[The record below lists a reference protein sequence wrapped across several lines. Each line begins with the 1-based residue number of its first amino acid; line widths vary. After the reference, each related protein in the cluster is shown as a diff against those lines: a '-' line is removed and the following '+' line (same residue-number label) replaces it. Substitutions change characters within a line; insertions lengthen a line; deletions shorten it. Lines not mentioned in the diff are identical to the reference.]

1 MFVSSWYTVILFI
14 KLNLI
19 ISIHTVQIS
28 QDRQNNNDKS
38 IILRRRQ
45 SNDTHFLPS
54 LSSSSSTTAL
64 IAGSHTVPINR
75 IDLILLISNQNELPI
90 SYELIKP
97 TLELAIQ
104 DAAKRY
110 PHLQFYLNPVY
121 DENPCQSNVL
131 GALAAE
137 KYYTGHVSAFLGPI
151 CSLALDPVSRMA
163 SYWNVPVFTS
173 GGISYQFS
181 NKQIFTTLTRVSFSL
196 DRLSHFFLKI
206 FQVYGWQHIAL
217 IVDETDAAN
226 KLIKTSMQSIFKET
240 EFGYE
245 IFLETITYE
254 IKSSNTTIDYQKMLR
269 QASRNARVIVLI
281 TNGEHSRNLLLEAHT
296 LGMGNGEYVFF
307 GIELLKDN
315 KGSGDFSWYRAGDRR
330 NKIAKEMF
338 ESLMRVAIRVPTSP
352 EYSSFVHK
360 VTKLSSEE
368 FGRLTSHEEV
378 NPIVAAFYDC
388 VSMYAYAFNQTLAKG
403 GDITDGRSLIRGA
416 LWDHTIPDSLT
427 GDIVVNDNGDR
438 EVDYTLNDL
447 DPETGTMRP
456 VATYYGARRQFEK
469 LPGVEIHWP
478 SEFGPPPDVPDCGFT
493 GDAPHCIKHEGM
505 PLWAAILTT
514 FLVVITVTLIISF
527 FSYKKIKMEQDL
539 NDNWWRVAYEDIIFP
554 SQAKSGAKS
563 ALSLVSET
571 DGYQSGKASSLRI
584 GSIGHSLISAA
595 GELDT
600 VHVGVY
606 KGLKVA
612 FKPLQIKKMIISRQ
626 MLVEIKQMRD
636 LTHENLTRFIG
647 LCPDEPNYGVIN
659 ELMIRGSLR
668 DLLETEKIQID
679 WAFKYSMMTD
689 VVEGMLFLQ
698 NSLLEYHGHL
708 KSTNCVVDGR
718 FMVKITD
725 YGLRTLHAQ
734 VTRERDLIPKALFWT
749 APEHLRS
756 KDPLNSGS
764 KKGDVYAFA
773 IILQEII
780 TRSPPFES
788 LERLGR
794 KKITYQPDEI
804 LDRVR
809 MGTVPPFRPEVAPD
823 EASKEL
829 LTLMQECWDEY
840 PNNRPDFAV
849 IKHKLRRIT
858 KGISSKNFL
867 DNLLNRM
874 EQYSQNLERIVE
886 EKTQTV
892 IEEKQKT
899 EELLY
904 QLLPRFIA
912 EELKKGSHVKP
923 ESFESVTIFFS
934 DIVGFTM
941 LSAESTPLQV
951 VDLLNDLYTCFDAI
965 IDIHDVYKVETIG
978 DAYMVA
984 SGLPI
989 RNGNDHAKEIALLA
1003 LNLKKAVSG
1012 FKIRHLPKKRLQIRV
1027 GIHSGPCV
1035 AGVVGLKMPK
1045 YCLFGDTVNTA
1056 SRMETHGEPQRIHI
1070 SESTKK
1076 LLDTFGTFT
1085 ILPRGEVEVK
1095 GKGVMVTYWLEG
1107 GRRGFSTQQTS
1118 SFGNQSSFNELEKD
1132 ISLQD
1137 EFRQSLNKHNTE
1149 YSSLNNNN
1157 TATKES
1163 IANIE

>member
-1 MFVSSWYTVILFI
+1 MYVSSWYIVVILFI
-14 KLNLI
+14 LLDLI
-19 ISIHTVQIS
+19 LTTRSVQIS
-28 QDRQNNNDKS
+28 QDRRNNDNNNINNSS

-45 SNDTHFLPS
+45 SNDLPS
-54 LSSSSSTTAL
+54 SSMVIGGDHTAV
-64 IAGSHTVPINR
+64 SINR
-75 IDLILLISNQNELPI
+75 IDLVLLISNQNELPI
-90 SYELIKP
+90 SYEILKP
-97 TLELAIQ
+97 TLEMAIQ
-104 DAAKRY
+104 DAAKKY

-121 DENPCQSNVL
+121 DDNICQSNVL

-137 KYYTGHVSAFLGPI
+137 KYYTGHVSAFIGPI

-163 SYWNVPVFTS
+163 SYWNVPVFTA
-173 GGISYQFS
+173 GGISYEFS
-181 NKQIFTTLTRVSFSL
+181 YKKIFTTLTRISFSL
-196 DRLSHFFLKI
+196 DRVSHFFFKI
-206 FQVYGWQHIAL
+206 FQVYGWQHISL
-217 IVDETDAAN
+217 IVDETELAN
-226 KLIKTSMQSIFKET
+226 KLVRISLQSIFKEA

-245 IFLETITYE
+245 IFLESITYE
-254 IKSSNTTIDYQKMLR
+254 RKLPNVTIDYQKMLR
-269 QASRNARVIVLI
+269 QASRSARVIILV
-281 TNGEHSRNLLLEAHT
+281 TNGENTRDIMIEAHS
-296 LGMGNGEYVFF
+296 LGMGGGEYVFF
-307 GIELLKDN
+307 GIELLKTN
-315 KGSGDFSWYRAGDRR
+315 KESADFSWYKAGDRK
-330 NKIAKEMF
+330 NKIAKEMY
-338 ESLMRVAIRVPTSP
+338 ESLMIMAIRVPVSP
-352 EYSSFVHK
+352 EYTSFVHK

-368 FGRLTSHEEV
+368 FGRMANHDDV
-378 NPIVAAFYDC
+378 NPVVAAFYDC
-388 VSMYAYAFNQTLAKG
+388 VFMYAWAYNYTLAKG
-403 GDITDGRSLIRGA
+403 GDVTDGRSLIRGA
-416 LWDHTIPDSLT
+416 LWDRTFPDALT
-427 GDIVVNDNGDR
+427 GDILINQNGDR

-456 VATYYGARRQFEK
+456 VATYFGARRIFDK
-469 LPGVEIHWP
+469 FAGVEIHWP
-478 SEFGPPPDVPDCGFT
+478 KEYGPAPDVPDCGFT
-493 GDAPHCIKHEGM
+493 GDAPHCIKHEGF
-505 PLWAAILTT
+505 PIWASILIT
-514 FLVVITVTLIISF
+514 FFVVILLTLIISF
-527 FSYKKIKMEQDL
+527 FAYKKIKMEQDL
-539 NDNWWRVAYEDIIFP
+539 NDNWWRVVYEDIIFP
-554 SQAKSGAKS
+554 NQAKSGAKS
-563 ALSLVSET
+563 ALSLASDN

-584 GSIGHSLISAA
+584 GSIGHSLLSAA

-600 VHVGVY
+600 VHVGIY
-606 KGLKVA
+606 KGLKIA
-612 FKPLQIKKMIISRQ
+612 FKPLQIKKLAMSRQ
-626 MLVEIKQMRD
+626 LLVEIKQMRD

-647 LCPDEPNYGVIN
+647 ICPDEPNYGVVN
-659 ELMIRGSLR
+659 ELMIRGSLH

-679 WAFKYSMMTD
+679 WTFKYSMMTD
-689 VVEGMLFLQ
+689 IVEGMLFLQ
-698 NSLLEYHGHL
+698 NSTLEYHGHL

-734 VTRERDLIPKALFWT
+734 ITREHDLNSKALFWT

-764 KKGDVYAFA
+764 KKGDIYAFA

-794 KKITYQPDEI
+794 KKKTYQPDEI

-829 LTLMQECWDEY
+829 LTLMQECWDEH
-840 PNNRPDFAV
+840 PNNRPDFIV
-849 IKHKLRRIT
+849 IKQKLRRIT
-858 KGISSKNFL
+858 RGISSRNFL

-886 EKTQTV
+886 EKTQSV

-912 EELKKGSHVKP
+912 EELKRGSHVKP

-934 DIVGFTM
+934 DIVGFTL
-941 LSAESTPLQV
+941 LSAESSPLQV

-989 RNGNDHAKEIALLA
+989 RNGNDHAKEIAMLA

-1012 FKIRHLPKKRLQIRV
+1012 FKIRHSPKKRLQIRI

-1045 YCLFGDTVNTA
+1045 YCLFG
-1056 SRMETHGEPQRIHI
+1056 EPQRIHI
-1070 SESTKK
+1070 SENTKK
-1076 LLDTFGTFT
+1076 LLDTFGCFT
-1085 ILPRGEVEVK
+1085 IIPRGEVEVK
-1095 GKGVMVTYWLEG
+1095 GKGVMVTYWLES
-1107 GRRGFSTQQTS
+1107 GRRAGGVGGVGSIGSQQTS
-1118 SFGNQSSFNELEKD
+1118 SIGNQSSFNELEKD
-1132 ISLQD
+1132 VPIQD
-1137 EFRQSLNKHNTE
+1137 EFRQSAKHRTE
-1149 YSSLNNNN
+1149 YSSFNDHNNNN
-1157 TATKES
+1157 TNTNIPISES